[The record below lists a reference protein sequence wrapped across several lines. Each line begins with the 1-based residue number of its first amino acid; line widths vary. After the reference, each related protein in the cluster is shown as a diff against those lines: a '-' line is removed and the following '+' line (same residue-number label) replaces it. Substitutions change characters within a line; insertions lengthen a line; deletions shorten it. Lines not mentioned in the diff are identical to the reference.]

1 MPLCGEVQLKSRVPD
16 PPVTLILRVVA
27 LARVVLIEFP
37 VAPAI
42 VGAGLTT
49 TDKAYV
55 VVAVTESVAV
65 TVTEYVPAGTLLDT
79 VKSPTFV
86 DGFVMTNADG

>member
-49 TDKAYV
+49 TDKA
-55 VVAVTESVAV
+55 
-65 TVTEYVPAGTLLDT
+65 
-79 VKSPTFV
+79 
-86 DGFVMTNADG
+86 